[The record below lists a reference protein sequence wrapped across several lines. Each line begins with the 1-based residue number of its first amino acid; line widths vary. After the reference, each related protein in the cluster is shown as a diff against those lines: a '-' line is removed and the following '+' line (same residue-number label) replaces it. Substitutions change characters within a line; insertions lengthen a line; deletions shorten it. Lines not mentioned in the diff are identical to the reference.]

1 MSKEE
6 LTLPATGERH
16 QRKGKEGLEEAKLW
30 LESTT
35 RFFVPFTSWGKA
47 GTLQYVEVPQYGRN
61 PESFDL
67 FGQHLEEDLTPRA
80 EFFAEV
86 KRYAS
91 ASDQRQQYREFLT
104 RCYSATLAWVKIG
117 APRTPEF
124 MWITWHPFGTIS
136 EYRQLTEAAAITE
149 ACEKLPQR
157 VKPEDFDPALA
168 EDISGRLWLLIASP
182 RLDDM
187 RMSKEFL
194 GLIRA
199 HSTEEG

>member
-1 MSKEE
+1 M
-6 LTLPATGERH
+6 PATGERH

-35 RFFVPFTSWGKA
+35 RFVVPFTAWGKA
-47 GTLQYVEVPQYGRN
+47 ATLQYVEVPQYGRD

-80 EFFAEV
+80 EFYAEV
-86 KRYAS
+86 KRYRS

-104 RCYSATLAWVKIG
+104 RCYSATIAWQKMG

-124 MWITWHPFGTIS
+124 LWITWHPFGTIS
-136 EYRQLTEAAAITE
+136 EYGTLTEVAALKD
-149 ACEKLPQR
+149 ACDKLPER
-157 VKPEDFDPALA
+157 VKSEDYDANIAQELA
-168 EDISGRLWLLIASP
+168 QRLWLLIVSP
-182 RLDDM
+182 RLDEM

-199 HSTEEG
+199 HATEEG